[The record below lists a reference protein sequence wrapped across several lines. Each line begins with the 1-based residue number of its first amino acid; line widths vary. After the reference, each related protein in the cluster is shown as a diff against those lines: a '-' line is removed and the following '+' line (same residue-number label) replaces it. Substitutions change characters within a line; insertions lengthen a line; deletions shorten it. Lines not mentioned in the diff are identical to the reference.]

1 MLTIGQ
7 HSFWQCHT
15 SLRCQQKLEQLEH
28 LRSEDTPPPPPPP
41 HDYPYYWLI
50 LDPKSKEDKVK
61 VKNLKNLPKFQI
73 LKQTLHMAHLLQ
85 LLDKMCK
92 YQMGPTNIVEDT
104 EQTRFCPQMD
114 RRTDRQGETS
124 KPPLQLCWNGGY
136 NEADFM
142 KFKGH
147 CFHKGE
153 FQQALNCQQWIPT
166 NFSWPTSSR
175 KSLSQQLIGTLH
187 AFGPNEEHEKF
198 SFFSQSLASANP
210 QQANYNKIIYCQT
223 SNISQTLAGNK
234 IVDRSDVVG
243 AAPVGAA
250 LIASSF
256 ST

>member
-15 SLRCQQKLEQLEH
+15 SLRCQQKLEQLER
-28 LRSEDTPPPPPPP
+28 LRSEDTPPPPPPPP

-124 KPPLQLCWNGGY
+124 KPPLQLCWNGGI
-136 NEADFM
+136 M
-142 KFKGH
+142 KLTSWNLKVIVSIRVNFNKHWIINSEYPPIFPDLPRLGSPCH
-147 CFHKGE
+147 NSSLVRCMHSGQMKNTRNFH
-153 FQQALNCQQWIPT
+153 FSPSHWHLPT
-166 NFSWPTSSR
+166 HSR
-175 KSLSQQLIGTLH
+175 
-187 AFGPNEEHEKF
+187 
-198 SFFSQSLASANP
+198 
-210 QQANYNKIIYCQT
+210 QT
-223 SNISQTLAGNK
+223 TTK
-234 IVDRSDVVG
+234 
-243 AAPVGAA
+243 
-250 LIASSF
+250 
-256 ST
+256 